1 MKYVEDYLLFLKTEK
16 KLGDNTINSY
26 MLDLEDFF
34 KTFNGSIESCA
45 KKDILAYISSINGL
59 EVSTVN
65 RHISSLKSFFNYLV
79 DESIIKVSPM
89 EEVSSLKS
97 PKKLPKYLSISEVN
111 KLLNIPLNSEFD
123 YRNKAML
130 ELMYATGLRVS
141 ELVSIEYS
149 NIDFENSIIRIN
161 GKGKKER
168 IIPLGEVAS
177 YYLKV
182 YLSDYRSKLLKRNTY
197 NQVFLN
203 NHGKPITRQGFNY
216 ILENIRELTGIE
228 KEITPHVLRH
238 SFATH
243 LLEGGADIRSIQEM
257 LGHENIST
265 TNIYTEVVNDVL
277 RSNYEMYHN
286 RSHKEWEKCLK
297 GYF

>member
-34 KTFNGSIESCA
+34 KTFNGSIESCT
-45 KKDILAYISSINGL
+45 KKDILTYISSINGL

-168 IIPLGEVAS
+168 IIPLGEIAS

-286 RSHKEWEKCLK
+286 RSHKE
-297 GYF
+297 

>member
-1 MKYVEDYLLFLKTEK
+1 MKYVEDYLFFLKTEK

-34 KTFNGSIESCA
+34 KTFNGSIESCT

-89 EEVSSLKS
+89 EEVSSLKKA
-97 PKKLPKYLSISEVN
+97 KKLPKYLSISEVN

-182 YLSDYRSKLLKRNTY
+182 YLNDYRSKLLKRNTY

-216 ILENIRELTGIE
+216 ILENIRELTGIT

>member
-34 KTFNGSIESCA
+34 KTFNGSIESCT

-89 EEVSSLKS
+89 EEVSSLKKT
-97 PKKLPKYLSISEVN
+97 KKLPKYLSISEVN

-123 YRNKAML
+123 YRNKAVL

-182 YLSDYRSKLLKRNTY
+182 YLNDYRSKLLKRNTY

-216 ILENIRELTGIE
+216 ILENIRELTGIT

-286 RSHKEWEKCLK
+286 RSHKE
-297 GYF
+297 

>member
-34 KTFNGSIESCA
+34 KTFNGSIESCT
-45 KKDILAYISSINGL
+45 KKDILSYISSINGL

-79 DESIIKVSPM
+79 DESIIKVSPI
-89 EEVSSLKS
+89 EEVSSLKK
-97 PKKLPKYLSISEVN
+97 PKKLPKYLSISEVD

-130 ELMYATGLRVS
+130 ELMYGTGLRVS

-149 NIDFENSIIRIN
+149 NIDFENSIIRVN

-182 YLSDYRSKLLKRNTY
+182 YLNDYRSKLLKRNTY

-286 RSHKEWEKCLK
+286 RSHKE
-297 GYF
+297 

>member
-34 KTFNGSIESCA
+34 KTFNGSIESCT
-45 KKDILAYISSINGL
+45 KKDILAYISTINGL

-182 YLSDYRSKLLKRNTY
+182 YLNDYRSKLLKRNTY

-216 ILENIRELTGIE
+216 ILENIRELTGIT

-286 RSHKEWEKCLK
+286 RSHKE
-297 GYF
+297 

>member
-34 KTFNGSIESCA
+34 KTFNGSIESCT
-45 KKDILAYISSINGL
+45 KKDILAYISTINGL

-89 EEVSSLKS
+89 EEVSSLKKA
-97 PKKLPKYLSISEVN
+97 KKLPKYLSISEVN

-161 GKGKKER
+161 GKGKKGR
-168 IIPLGEVAS
+168 IIPLGEIAS

-286 RSHKEWEKCLK
+286 RSHKE
-297 GYF
+297 

>member
-34 KTFNGSIESCA
+34 KTFNGSIESCT
-45 KKDILAYISSINGL
+45 KKDILAYISTINGL

-89 EEVSSLKS
+89 EEVSSLKKA
-97 PKKLPKYLSISEVN
+97 KKLPKYLSISEVN

-168 IIPLGEVAS
+168 IIPLGEIAS

-286 RSHKEWEKCLK
+286 RSHKE
-297 GYF
+297 

>member
-16 KLGDNTINSY
+16 KLGDNTVNSY

-34 KTFNGSIESCA
+34 KTFNGSIESCT

-89 EEVSSLKS
+89 EEVSSLKKA
-97 PKKLPKYLSISEVN
+97 KKLPKYLSISEVN

-286 RSHKEWEKCLK
+286 RSHKE
-297 GYF
+297 

>member
-34 KTFNGSIESCA
+34 KTFNGSIESCT

-89 EEVSSLKS
+89 EEVSSLKKA
-97 PKKLPKYLSISEVN
+97 KKLPKYLSISEVN

-182 YLSDYRSKLLKRNTY
+182 YLNDYRSKLLKRNTY

-286 RSHKEWEKCLK
+286 RSHKE
-297 GYF
+297 

>member
-34 KTFNGSIESCA
+34 KTFNGSIKSCT

-89 EEVSSLKS
+89 EEVSSLKKA
-97 PKKLPKYLSISEVN
+97 KKLPKYLSISEVN

-182 YLSDYRSKLLKRNTY
+182 YLNDYRSKLLKRNTY

-286 RSHKEWEKCLK
+286 RSHKE
-297 GYF
+297 

>member
-34 KTFNGSIESCA
+34 KTFNGSIESCT
-45 KKDILAYISSINGL
+45 KKDILTYISSINGL
-59 EVSTVN
+59 EVNTVN

-168 IIPLGEVAS
+168 IIPLGEIAS

-182 YLSDYRSKLLKRNTY
+182 YLNDYRSKLLKKNTY

-216 ILENIRELTGIE
+216 ILENIRELTDIE

>member
-34 KTFNGSIESCA
+34 KTFNGSIESCT

-89 EEVSSLKS
+89 EEVSSLKKA
-97 PKKLPKYLSISEVN
+97 KKLPKYLSISEVN

-141 ELVSIEYS
+141 ELVSIECS

-182 YLSDYRSKLLKRNTY
+182 YLNDYRSKLLKRNTY

-286 RSHKEWEKCLK
+286 RSHKE
-297 GYF
+297 

>member
-34 KTFNGSIESCA
+34 KTFNGSIESCT

-216 ILENIRELTGIE
+216 ILENIRELTGIT

-286 RSHKEWEKCLK
+286 RSHKE
-297 GYF
+297 

>member
-34 KTFNGSIESCA
+34 KTFNGSIESCT

-89 EEVSSLKS
+89 EEVSSLKKA
-97 PKKLPKYLSISEVN
+97 KKLPKYLSISEVN

-182 YLSDYRSKLLKRNTY
+182 YLNDYRSKLLKRNTY
-197 NQVFLN
+197 NQVFFN

>member
-34 KTFNGSIESCA
+34 KTFNGSIESCT

-89 EEVSSLKS
+89 EEVSSLKKA
-97 PKKLPKYLSISEVN
+97 KKLPKYLSISEVN

-216 ILENIRELTGIE
+216 ILENIRELTGIT

-243 LLEGGADIRSIQEM
+243 LLEGGADIRGIQEM

-286 RSHKEWEKCLK
+286 RSHKE
-297 GYF
+297 

>member
-1 MKYVEDYLLFLKTEK
+1 MKYVDDYLLFLKTEK

-34 KTFNGSIESCA
+34 KTFNGSIESCT
-45 KKDILAYISSINGL
+45 KKDILTYISSINGL

-182 YLSDYRSKLLKRNTY
+182 YLNDYRSKLLKRNTY

-286 RSHKEWEKCLK
+286 RSHKE
-297 GYF
+297 

>member
-34 KTFNGSIESCA
+34 KTFNGSIESCT
-45 KKDILAYISSINGL
+45 KKDILTYISSINGL
-59 EVSTVN
+59 EVNTVN

-89 EEVSSLKS
+89 EEVSSLKKA
-97 PKKLPKYLSISEVN
+97 KKLPKYLSISEVN

-182 YLSDYRSKLLKRNTY
+182 YLNDYRSKLLKRNTY

-286 RSHKEWEKCLK
+286 RSHKE
-297 GYF
+297 